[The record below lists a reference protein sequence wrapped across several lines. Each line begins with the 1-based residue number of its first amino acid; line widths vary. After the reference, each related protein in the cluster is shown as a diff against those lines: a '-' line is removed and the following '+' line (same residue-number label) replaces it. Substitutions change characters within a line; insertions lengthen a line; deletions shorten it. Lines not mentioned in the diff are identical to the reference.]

1 MKVVIIGAGSLEF
14 ASRLTAD
21 ILTFSALADTEFAL
35 VDVDPERLKYAERIT
50 DEILRRGGYRQARY
64 MASTDRRAV
73 LAGADVVIVSILV
86 GGFAAIEHEIDIPR
100 RYGVD
105 QAIGDTLTPGG
116 IMRCLRTLPELVA
129 IGRDVMD
136 LCPNAWV
143 LNYTN
148 PMAMLCWGLDRAVP
162 GIRLVGL
169 CHSVQHTTRLWAK
182 RLKLPYD
189 EVEYD
194 CAGLNHQAWI
204 TRFSHDGIDRLPDI
218 REAAERPELWRHD
231 SSRMEYVK
239 HFGFAVTEMSG
250 HNSEYSPWFRKSPAL
265 VARYCPGGGWNGGS
279 GFIKTL
285 YDRPD
290 WRDTMESM
298 ASGERP
304 VDLTRSDEYGA
315 AIVNALAGGGSVRIF
330 GNVPNER
337 AGDGLLVDNLPGDAC
352 VEVACDVDAAG
363 LRPRHYGRLPSHL
376 AAINANQVNVQRLAV
391 DAALAADPEA
401 VFQAMA
407 LDPLTGAVCTLDEIR
422 AMTRELM
429 QAHAPWLPAFAGR
442 LPRAAPVL
450 ASLSGSGG

>member
-1 MKVVIIGAGSLEF
+1 
-14 ASRLTAD
+14 
-21 ILTFSALADTEFAL
+21 
-35 VDVDPERLKYAERIT
+35 
-50 DEILRRGGYRQARY
+50 
-64 MASTDRRAV
+64 
-73 LAGADVVIVSILV
+73 
-86 GGFAAIEHEIDIPR
+86 
-100 RYGVD
+100 
-105 QAIGDTLTPGG
+105 
-116 IMRCLRTLPELVA
+116 
-129 IGRDVMD
+129 
-136 LCPNAWV
+136 
-143 LNYTN
+143 
-148 PMAMLCWGLDRAVP
+148 VP

-182 RLKLPYD
+182 RLKVPYD
-189 EVEYD
+189 EVDYD

-204 TRFSHDGIDRLPDI
+204 TRFSHAGADRLPAI
-218 REAAERPELWRHD
+218 RAAAERPDLWRHD

-239 HFGFAVTEMSG
+239 HFGFPVTEMSG

-290 WRDTMESM
+290 WRDTMEKM

-304 VDLTRSDEYGA
+304 VDLARSDEYGA
-315 AIVNALAGGGSVRIF
+315 GIVNALGGGGPVRIY
-330 GNVPNER
+330 GNVPNR
-337 AGDGLLVDNLPGDAC
+337 GAGDDRLIAGPLIDNLPTDAC

-363 LRPRHYGRLPSHL
+363 LRPRRYGRLPSHL

-391 DAALAADPEA
+391 EAALDADPEA

-429 QAHAPWLPAFAGR
+429 QAHAPWIPAFDGR

-450 ASLSGSGG
+450 ADGPGSGD

>member
-21 ILTFSALADTEFAL
+21 ILTFPALQDTEFAL
-35 VDVDPERLKYAERIT
+35 VDVDAERLGYAERIT
-50 DEILRRGGYRQARY
+50 AEIFRRGGYDGAR
-64 MASTDRRAV
+64 STVHSDRRRA
-73 LAGADVVIVSILV
+73 LQGADVVIVSILV

-116 IMRCLRTLPELVA
+116 VMRCLRTLPELIA

-136 LCPNAWV
+136 LCPQAMV

-148 PMAMLCWGLDRAVP
+148 PMSMLCWGLDRAVP

-169 CHSVQHTTRLWAK
+169 CHSVQHTTQLWAR
-182 RLKLPYD
+182 RLQAPYD
-189 EVEYD
+189 EIAYD
-194 CAGLNHQAWI
+194 CAGINHQAWI
-204 TRFSHDGIDRLPDI
+204 TEFAHMGVDQLPAMRRL
-218 REAAERPELWRHD
+218 AERDELWRKD

-239 HFGFAVTEMSG
+239 HFGFPVTEMSG

-265 VARYCPGGGWNGGS
+265 IARYCPGGGWNGGS

-290 WRDTMESM
+290 WRGTMARM
-298 ASGERP
+298 ANGEQP
-304 VDLTRSDEYGA
+304 VDLGRSDEYGA
-315 AIVNALAGGGSVRIF
+315 AIVNALAGGGATRIY
-330 GNVPNER
+330 GNVPNR
-337 AGDGLLVDNLPGDAC
+337 GSGAGPLIDNLPQEAC
-352 VEVACDVDAAG
+352 VEVACDVDADG
-363 LRPRHYGRLPSHL
+363 LRPRRYGRLPSHL
-376 AAINANQVNVQRLAV
+376 AAINGNQINVQRLAV
-391 DAALAADPEA
+391 EATLAVDPEI

-429 QAHAPWLPAFAGR
+429 LAQAPWIPAFAGGV
-442 LPRAAPVL
+442 PRAAPVL
-450 ASLSGSGG
+450 AGANQGG